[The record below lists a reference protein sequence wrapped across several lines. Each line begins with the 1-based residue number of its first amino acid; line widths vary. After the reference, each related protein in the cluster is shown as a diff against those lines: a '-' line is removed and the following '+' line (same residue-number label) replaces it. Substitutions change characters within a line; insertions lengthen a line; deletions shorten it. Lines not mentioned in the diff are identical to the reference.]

1 MRWSEN
7 EPNEALASIRRGRYP
22 NVMSTIQEIE
32 DAIRQLPDD
41 ELAALRVWFA
51 EFDAA
56 AWDRQFE
63 RDVAEGRLDTL
74 ADEALRDAREGRCT
88 DL

>member
-1 MRWSEN
+1 
-7 EPNEALASIRRGRYP
+7 
-22 NVMSTIQEIE
+22 MSTIQEIE
-32 DAIRQLPDD
+32 DAIRLLPDD
-41 ELAALRVWFA
+41 DLASLRAWFA

-63 RDVAEGRLDTL
+63 RDVSEGRLNAL

>member
-1 MRWSEN
+1 
-7 EPNEALASIRRGRYP
+7 
-22 NVMSTIQEIE
+22 MSTIQEIE

-41 ELAALRVWFA
+41 DLAVLRAWFA

-63 RDVAEGRLDTL
+63 RDVAEGRLDAL
-74 ADEALRDAREGRCT
+74 AEEAIRDARAGRCT